1 MAQGL
6 DIAFAGTPEIAAV
19 ILGRLLDDARHTI
32 VHIFTQPDRRA
43 GRGRRSQPGPVKRLG
58 ESVGIPLTQ
67 PATAAELVGHPALD
81 QADVLVVV
89 AFGLILP
96 EAVINRPKHGSV
108 NVHFSLLPRWRGAA
122 PIQRAIEAGD
132 PVTGISIIQMDAGLD
147 TGDILL
153 QRACPVDPGDTAA
166 SLQERLVALAANCL
180 PQMLDQI
187 GSGHVEP
194 VPQNELQATYAA
206 KVSKAEAEI
215 DWSQPAAVIERR
227 VRAFNPAPVAHT
239 TLNGQAMRI
248 LRARVLDQDS
258 AGQPPGQL
266 VACTE
271 EGLDVATTDHLLRIE
286 SLQLPGRKI
295 ISARE
300 FYHGNPRF
308 RQQSC

>member
-1 MAQGL
+1 VSPGL
-6 DIAFAGTPEIAAV
+6 DIAFAGTPELAAV
-19 ILGRLLDDARHTI
+19 ILGRLLDDARHRV
-32 VHIFTQPDRRA
+32 VHIYTQPDRRA
-43 GRGRRSQPGPVKRLG
+43 GRGRRSRPGPVKRLA
-58 ESVGIPLTQ
+58 ESAGIPLTQ
-67 PATAAELVGHPALD
+67 PASAADLAGHPALD

-96 EAVINRPKHGSV
+96 EAVIDRPKYGSV

-122 PIQRAIEAGD
+122 PMQRVIEAGD

-153 QRACPVDPGDTAA
+153 QRACPVEPGDTAA
-166 SLQERLVALAANCL
+166 SLQDRLVALGADCL
-180 PQMLDQI
+180 LQALDQI
-187 GSGHVEP
+187 GSGHIEP
-194 VPQNELQATYAA
+194 VPQNERQATYAA

-239 TLNGQAMRI
+239 TLKGQAMRI
-248 LRARVLDQDS
+248 WRARVLEQGCADH
-258 AGQPPGQL
+258 PPGQL

-271 EGLDVATTDHLLRIE
+271 EGLDVATADYLLRIE

-295 ISARE
+295 IGAAE

-308 RQQSC
+308 RQ

>member
-1 MAQGL
+1 VARGL

-43 GRGRRSQPGPVKRLG
+43 GRGRRSRPGPVKRLG
-58 ESVGIPLTQ
+58 ESAGIPLTQ

-96 EAVINRPKHGSV
+96 EAVIDRPKYGSV

-194 VPQNELQATYAA
+194 VPQNEIQATYAA

-215 DWSQPAAVIERR
+215 DWSQPATVIERQ

-308 RQQSC
+308 RKQSD